1 MFYSFRQNNSG
12 GSFHGPEEI
21 IVEAVNAAT
30 ANDLASRF
38 GIYFDGCDNGRDC
51 SCCGDRWYETSDRD
65 GTTVPSHYGTPL
77 VGTAED
83 VVRANPEAFSFL
95 WSPMTIDVH
104 YLDGRKES
112 WAFDNKLGELAKEIK
127 RQATVKLWGFR
138 IFNSG
143 PEKVQEFWQTDYDKD
158 SYYDKTGNNNIM
170 GTGLRSHA
178 KFGFQVASFGADTE
192 EEAEEMHTKLVDLL
206 PLVKQIAEDAA
217 SIAIHQSKL
226 PKGIQNKLVGLYKYR

>member
-12 GSFHGPEEI
+12 GSWHGSQEI
-21 IVEAVNAAT
+21 IVEATSAAQ

-38 GIYFDGCDNGRDC
+38 GIYFDGCDSGRDC
-51 SCCGDRWYETSDRD
+51 SCCGDRWHETSDRD
-65 GTTVPSHYGTPL
+65 GTAVPSHYSMPL

-83 VVRANPEAFSFL
+83 IVRSNPDSFTFL
-95 WSPMTIDVH
+95 FEEKTIEVH
-104 YLDGRKES
+104 YLDGRTES
-112 WAFDNKLGELAKEIK
+112 WVFDNSLGELAKELK

-143 PEKVQEFWQTDYDKD
+143 PGVLEEFWQSDYDKD
-158 SYYDKTGNNNIM
+158 SYYDKTGNSPIE
-170 GTGLRSHA
+170 GKGLRSHA
-178 KFGFQVASFGADTE
+178 KYGFQVASFGSDTK
-192 EEAEEMHTKLVDLL
+192 EEAEEMHAKLAAVL